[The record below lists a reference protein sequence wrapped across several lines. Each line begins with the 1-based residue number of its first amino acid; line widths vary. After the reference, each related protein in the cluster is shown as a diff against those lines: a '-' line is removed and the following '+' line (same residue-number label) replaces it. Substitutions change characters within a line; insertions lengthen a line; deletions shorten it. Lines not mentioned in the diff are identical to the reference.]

1 MYRARPAEALADPR
15 AFLQRAAALASVE
28 VAGDEAGLV
37 APEAGAAPRIV
48 AVTACPTGVA
58 HTFMAA
64 EALQLAAG
72 QLGFAL
78 QVETQGSVGA
88 RNPLDPADIAAADV
102 VLLAADIDVD
112 TARFAGKKIYR
123 CGTGVALK
131 QARATLERALAE
143 GQVESA
149 GAASAVVA
157 RDEKRGVYKHLLTG
171 VSFMLPMVVAG
182 GLLIALSLAFGID
195 AYKQPGSLAAVLR
208 TVGDT
213 AFVLMVP
220 MLAGYIAYSIAD
232 RPGLAPGMLG
242 GLLAGTL
249 GAGFIGGIVAG
260 FIAGYAARA
269 ISHGLR
275 LPASLE
281 ALKPIL
287 VIPLLASL
295 VTGLL
300 MLYVVGKPVAGMLA
314 ALTGFLDG
322 MGTSNAILLGL
333 LLGGM
338 MCVDLG
344 GPVNKAAYAF
354 SVGLL
359 VAQLRADG
367 GGDGGG
373 HGAADRHGPGDP
385 AGAAQ
390 VRRERAAGRQGSLG
404 AGAVL
409 HLRRR
414 DPVRRQGPV
423 AGDPGEHRRR
433 RADRRPVDVF
443 RLQVAGASRR
453 VVRDAGAQR
462 DQPRPGVPAGDRRR
476 QPAYRAALRR
486 AQARRRARTGVGD
499 LVLAGAG
506 GWRIAARRSCAL
518 RHLSDVAGV
527 GRITPQALSADT
539 RRTGG

>member
-1 MYRARPAEALADPR
+1 M
-15 AFLQRAAALASVE
+15 
-28 VAGDEAGLV
+28 
-37 APEAGAAPRIV
+37 
-48 AVTACPTGVA
+48 
-58 HTFMAA
+58 
-64 EALQLAAG
+64 
-72 QLGFAL
+72 
-78 QVETQGSVGA
+78 
-88 RNPLDPADIAAADV
+88 
-102 VLLAADIDVD
+102 
-112 TARFAGKKIYR
+112 
-123 CGTGVALK
+123 
-131 QARATLERALAE
+131 
-143 GQVESA
+143 
-149 GAASAVVA
+149 
-157 RDEKRGVYKHLLTG
+157 YKHLLTG

-359 VAQLRADG
+359 SSHSYAPM
-367 GGDGGG
+367 
-373 HGAADRHGPGDP
+373 AAVMA
-385 AGAAQ
+385 AGMVPPIGMGLATLLA
-390 VRRERAAGRQGSLG
+390 RRKFAERAAGRQGSLG

-414 DPVRRQGPV
+414 HPVRRQGPV

-433 RADRRPVDVF
+433 RADRRPVDVL
-443 RLQVAGASRR
+443 RLQVAGASRQ

-518 RHLSDVAGV
+518 RHLSYVAE
-527 GRITPQALSADT
+527 GR
-539 RRTGG
+539 GE